1 MTSDWLVIIDPQVIF
16 ADPANSPWG
25 SPLWASTVP
34 RIVALA
40 DDFGPERTVITRF
53 VADAELG
60 GSWVPYYEEWPFALV
75 PDTDP
80 LYAVVPDLAGR
91 AAHTVSAG
99 TFGKWTAQLRAV
111 IGEQPSITLAGVST
125 DCCVISTALP
135 AADAGASVRVVAD
148 ACAGSSAEAHAQ
160 AIGAMSLFAPQ
171 ITVV

>member
-99 TFGKWTAQLRAV
+99 TFGKWTAQLRAL

-135 AADAGASVRVVAD
+135 AADAGATVRVVAD